1 LKRVENM
8 ACRRIFLTT
17 FEMFGELAETVLN
30 VWYIFNQKSRRMQN
44 LYCLRSDIL
53 TQWRS
58 LFTVLKFAIWMGVVS
73 RNFRSKEEIASV
85 NDQDMH
91 WLVLSFCF
99 SMFIT
104 LCLAASTHLARAH
117 LQLVWLL
124 MSQETQRQGSWCYRR
139 KFLCQDKRM
148 KLVHVPY
155 LYFSFEMLSLG
166 IDQVLIIRLIKKYS
180 WVFWPAHLKN
190 CCKSSLACCT

>member
-1 LKRVENM
+1 M
-8 ACRRIFLTT
+8 TCSRIFFTT

-30 VWYIFNQKSRRMQN
+30 VWYIFNQKPRKKQN
-44 LYCLRSDIL
+44 LCYLRSDIL
-53 TQWRS
+53 TPWRS

-73 RNFRSKEEIASV
+73 RNFRNKEEIASV

-139 KFLCQDKRM
+139 KFFMSRQDNEI
-148 KLVHVPY
+148 
-155 LYFSFEMLSLG
+155 ST
-166 IDQVLIIRLIKKYS
+166 
-180 WVFWPAHLKN
+180 
-190 CCKSSLACCT
+190 CSSLSGSLENPAGFSGLHTLKLS